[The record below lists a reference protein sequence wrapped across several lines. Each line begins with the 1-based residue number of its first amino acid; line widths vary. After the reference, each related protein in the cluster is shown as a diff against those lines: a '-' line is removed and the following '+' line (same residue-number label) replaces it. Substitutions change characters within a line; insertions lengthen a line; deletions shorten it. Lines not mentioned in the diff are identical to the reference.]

1 MPLVILESCG
11 FPDGV
16 NRIFDKD
23 LANCSGFTHHQR
35 ISMTSVAFIGAG
47 NIAQAIIGG
56 FSTKDE
62 SAEITASD
70 PAAEQ
75 LQKLPQRVNRTTD
88 NREAVS
94 NADVVVLCLKPDLMP
109 QICKELS
116 DSAGDKLF
124 ISVAAGI
131 TIASISSWLGP
142 DAAIIRCMPNTP
154 ALVQRGMTG
163 LCANSHVKE
172 DQRTIAESI
181 LGAVGQIHWFEDES
195 DLDVVTAI
203 SGSGPAYYF
212 LVMQSMQQAGI
223 ALGLTPE
230 VSRKLV
236 LQTAI
241 GAAQMAIESE
251 LSSEQLRINVTSPG
265 GTTQAALEKLMDGG
279 LDNMFDIAIKA
290 AYERSKELSA
300 T

>member
-1 MPLVILESCG
+1 
-11 FPDGV
+11 
-16 NRIFDKD
+16 
-23 LANCSGFTHHQR
+23 
-35 ISMTSVAFIGAG
+35 MTSVAFIGAG